1 MRMSEAEFLNRLNK
15 AFPEKVI
22 FAEQSRL
29 SEYLS
34 LFVEIR
40 RYARGA
46 GVSSVQWLTD
56 RGFIWKETGVSLR

>member
-29 SEYLS
+29 SVRNHSELS
-34 LFVEIR
+34 IVILR
-40 RYARGA
+40 
-46 GVSSVQWLTD
+46 LLN
-56 RGFIWKETGVSLR
+56 FILNFRS

>member
-29 SEYLS
+29 SVYLS

-46 GVSSVQWLTD
+46 GVSSGHW
-56 RGFIWKETGVSLR
+56 G